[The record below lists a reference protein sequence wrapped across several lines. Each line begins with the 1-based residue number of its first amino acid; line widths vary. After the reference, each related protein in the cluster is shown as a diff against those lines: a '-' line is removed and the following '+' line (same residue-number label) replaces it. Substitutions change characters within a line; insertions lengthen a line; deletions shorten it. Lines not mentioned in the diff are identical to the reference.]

1 MRTSTRMRRM
11 TRTKRTKTGS
21 SLVGSKL
28 VGSKLAV
35 LLVCGLLS
43 SAAGKKAEPYAV
55 VAGTVFR
62 EDGFSLP
69 GASVTLLPKD
79 APKGKKLEAMSD
91 ARGEFAF
98 RVPAAAAAYVV
109 KAARKGFQPAEKE
122 ASVSGEG
129 RVDVTLILS
138 VESK

>member
-1 MRTSTRMRRM
+1 MRRM

-21 SLVGSKL
+21 KLVGSKL
-28 VGSKLAV
+28 VGSKLVA

-43 SAAGKKAEPYAV
+43 SAAGKKPEPYAV

-79 APKGKKLEAMSD
+79 APKGKKLEAVSD

-98 RVPAAAAAYVV
+98 RVPAGAAAYVV

-138 VESK
+138 AESK